1 MPLPLNFVD
10 IQFLRLQGVC
20 PFAGAPSFFAP
31 LTGARAFLYPK
42 RCSRKTW
49 GRCLW
54 RKDTSPKPPPETW
67 GRSNFAPTPPNG
79 QKGRACGP
87 LPFGNPT
94 PGLLFLHPNGVG
106 ESKGGGVAT
115 HPPLSRCGVR
125 GEIETPRVS
134 LQGVGGRFSF
144 QKRMSPRS
152 VPRHYQW
159 HSEADLFSLT
169 GQLSLAAGH
178 IL

>member
-1 MPLPLNFVD
+1 LPLPLNFVD

-94 PGLLFLHPNGVG
+94 PGLLPTPR
-106 ESKGGGVAT
+106 GGGIPLHESTSEQAKYRQISPFAT
-115 HPPLSRCGVR
+115 ELLQKWGIVTSVLQLAQTSCNPIFTLLNCNR
-125 GEIETPRVS
+125 GKLP
-134 LQGVGGRFSF
+134 
-144 QKRMSPRS
+144 
-152 VPRHYQW
+152 
-159 HSEADLFSLT
+159 EAENRLRY
-169 GQLSLAAGH
+169 G
-178 IL
+178 